1 MDGRDFPAIRELGL
15 IGDRRTAALVTQR
28 GDIVWYCPGR
38 FDYPSVLAALLD
50 LDKGGFWGI
59 ELSAATFSR
68 RRYLEDSSILETTLA
83 TPRENCIL
91 PTGCLWEMTSPNS
104 GCTLGNPV

>member
-59 ELSAATFSR
+59 ELSAATLSR

-83 TPRENCIL
+83 TSSGELHITDWMPMGDDL
-91 PTGCLWEMTSPNS
+91 PQFVLYPG
-104 GCTLGNPV
+104 